1 MLKSVCE
8 MVVEYKS
15 YLIFFIVEKIVF
27 IIYYIEL
34 NVAIVVMYTLS
45 TARILECSWLYSRHQ
60 WFDDTCSS
68 VPEDR
73 K

>member
-1 MLKSVCE
+1 
-8 MVVEYKS
+8 MVVKHIIYTMLFE
-15 YLIFFIVEKIVF
+15 LFEKIVF
-27 IIYYIEL
+27 IYYIEL

-45 TARILECSWLYSRHQ
+45 TAHILECSWLYSRHQ
-60 WFDDTCSS
+60 WFDGTCSP